1 MLVRFSDTVDLITFR
16 DDTDD
21 NGDPK
26 EVETGRSTVFADR
39 KSVRQSE
46 FYAAAQQ
53 QVNLNQMFLVRTI
66 DYSGERKLEYEGKP
80 YYVVRTYD
88 KGNEMTELVCNDK
101 RYSG

>member
-1 MLVRFSDTVDLITFR
+1 MLFSDTVDLITFR

-26 EVETGRSTVFADR
+26 EVETGRSTIFADR

-46 FYAAAQQ
+46 FYVAAQQ
-53 QVNLNQMFLVRTI
+53 QVNLNQMFIVRTA
-66 DYSGERKLEYEGKP
+66 DYNGERKLEYDGKP

-88 KGNEMTELVCNDK
+88 KGDETTELICNDK